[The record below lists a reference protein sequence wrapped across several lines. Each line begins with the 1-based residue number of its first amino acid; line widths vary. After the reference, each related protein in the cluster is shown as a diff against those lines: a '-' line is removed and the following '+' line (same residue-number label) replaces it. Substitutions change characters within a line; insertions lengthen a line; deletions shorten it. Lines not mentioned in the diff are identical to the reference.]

1 MASKAVSWDLW
12 FLEYILEEVASGF
25 MIPTFILFLRS
36 NQANPHATEVFPISV
51 SVPVINTPF
60 NSSRDTEDACLFVNK
75 RKYAII

>member
-1 MASKAVSWDLW
+1 
-12 FLEYILEEVASGF
+12 
-25 MIPTFILFLRS
+25 MIPTLILFLQS

-60 NSSRDTEDACLFVNK
+60 NSSGDTEGGCLFVNK

>member
-1 MASKAVSWDLW
+1 
-12 FLEYILEEVASGF
+12 
-25 MIPTFILFLRS
+25 MIPTLILFLRS

-60 NSSRDTEDACLFVNK
+60 NSSGDTEGGCLFVNK